1 MQIPRQAVLDIRFT
15 SLSESRARVEGC
27 GEDEDVEF
35 GRQGGQDGPDGG
47 QSGYVCYDA
56 GEGGAWDVRGGVEG
70 GNGGGED
77 VEVVCGFG
85 GGVGAEDGAAAG
97 GEVEGDG
104 AADTFGGAAGEELEC
119 VRGGGVRG
127 GRRCLEGQGRIIDN
141 CDCGSVNCFYVH
153 MCFFGKERAGTD
165 LEIR

>member
-1 MQIPRQAVLDIRFT
+1 MPAPPSLETASAQAASNPALILHQHNRPVQIPHQAMLDIRFT
-15 SLSESRARVEGC
+15 SLSESRARVEGR

-47 QSGYVCYDA
+47 EGRYVCYDA
-56 GEGGAWDVRGGVEG
+56 GEGGAREIRGGVEG

-85 GGVGAEDGAAAG
+85 RGIGADDGAAAG

-104 AADTFGGAAGEELEC
+104 AADAFGGTAGEELESC
-119 VRGGGVRG
+119 CWTLGAGG
-127 GRRCLEGQGRIIDN
+127 E
-141 CDCGSVNCFYVH
+141 
-153 MCFFGKERAGTD
+153 
-165 LEIR
+165 